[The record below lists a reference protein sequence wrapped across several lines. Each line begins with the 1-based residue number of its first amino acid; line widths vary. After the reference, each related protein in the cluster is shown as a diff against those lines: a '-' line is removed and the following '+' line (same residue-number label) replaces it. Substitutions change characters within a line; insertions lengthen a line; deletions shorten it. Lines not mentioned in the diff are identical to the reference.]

1 MTRTSRR
8 DTPTPDCSRWPTRVG
23 AAVTPGKNTNSSQFF
38 ITLKALPHLDGK
50 HVVFGKVIYGMDVV
64 WKIADLP
71 INSSERPAEPIVIVD
86 CGEIGDTKHFIRND
100 PFSRANMEK
109 IKEVNKFSRL
119 FFEDE
124 ENYQRKLKEA
134 REPEAPKE
142 SEQERVQRLL
152 KEEKARYR
160 ESNLLGEA
168 VEVDLPEPQKDFL
181 RDMRKKINA
190 NIDKNFDLI
199 NKEKTELMVRND
211 SNKTR
216 RIEKRK
222 YKLKRKRHKKR
233 DLHNDRMTA
242 KARAEAEK
250 DEEEYSEWM
259 LHQTAFDQ
267 QRRKKKKKEMFGWNV
282 FNEDALY
289 DAHKK
294 KLKSMITESELVPD
308 ELEKLRKVKT
318 VLGESLGTRHELR
331 ECGDQIRKR
340 MVANNMLSTVRQ
352 KDIRSVGEMNMRVQ
366 HILGDK
372 ANENDERK
380 ERLVKALKK
389 QQKKREQFKRRRGL
403 DPDSKI
409 TYINER
415 NRGYNEKLY
424 RYFGS
429 YVRGIESKL
438 ERGG

>member
-1 MTRTSRR
+1 M
-8 DTPTPDCSRWPTRVG
+8 
-23 AAVTPGKNTNSSQFF
+23 
-38 ITLKALPHLDGK
+38 KALPHLDGK

-71 INSSERPAEPIVIVD
+71 INSSERPVEQILIVD

-124 ENYQRKLKEA
+124 ENYQRKIKEA
-134 REPEAPKE
+134 KQLEPPKE
-142 SEQERVQRLL
+142 TEQERVKRIL
-152 KEEKARYR
+152 EEQKTKYR
-160 ESNLLGEA
+160 ESNLLGEKEDSKLA
-168 VEVDLPEPQKDFL
+168 PRQKEFLAEV
-181 RDMRKKINA
+181 RRKINE
-190 NIDKNFDLI
+190 NIEKNFDLI
-199 NKEKTELMVRND
+199 NKEKTELMVKND
-211 SNKTR
+211 SAKTK
-216 RIEKRK
+216 RIQKRK
-222 YKLKRKRHKKR
+222 YKLKRKKHKKR
-233 DLHNDRMTA
+233 DIHNDQMTA
-242 KARAEAEK
+242 EARKEAEK
-250 DEEEYSEWM
+250 DEEEYNQWM
-259 LHQTAFDQ
+259 LDQTAFDQ
-267 QRRKKKKKEMFGWNV
+267 QRRKIKKKEMFGWNV
-282 FNEDALY
+282 FNENALY

-294 KLKSMITESELVPD
+294 RLKKMVTETELVPD
-308 ELEKLRKVKT
+308 ELEKLKKVKT
-318 VLGESLGTRHELR
+318 IMEESLGTRHELSQ
-331 ECGDQIRKR
+331 CGDQIRKQ
-340 MVANNMLSTVRQ
+340 MVANNMLSSVRQ

-372 ANENDERK
+372 ANENEERK
-380 ERLVKALKK
+380 ERLVNALKQ